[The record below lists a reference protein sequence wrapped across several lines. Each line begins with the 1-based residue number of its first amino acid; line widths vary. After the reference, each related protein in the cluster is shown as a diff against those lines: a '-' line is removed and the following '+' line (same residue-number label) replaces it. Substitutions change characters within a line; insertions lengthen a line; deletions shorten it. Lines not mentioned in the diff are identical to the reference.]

1 MLIRVIISL
10 SLIILLLYM
19 MRGKYGQLLS
29 VFRQTSLTVF
39 WLGFLIFIAAVS
51 VASIRMK
58 MIIEAQEIPVTFI
71 EAISL
76 TFIGYFFNN
85 FLPTAIGGDMVK
97 AYYLSKKTSNKIGAF
112 ASVFVDRLIGLLT
125 MVFMAFVALL
135 FVDNAAMDRTVR
147 FMIYTIT
154 LIAAIILLF
163 MFNRRFARMFSFLL
177 FFLRPIEE
185 KLRKAYGTIN
195 KYREHKILMLQ
206 SFAISIV
213 SQALFFVSLAMI
225 AVSIGKTIP
234 MKELFLRMPIVSML
248 SLLPSINGL
257 GLREGATVVFIGP
270 LIGKENAFAVSIL
283 WLAIL
288 FIVSIIGG
296 IVYAL
301 SPQFKVKLK
310 EVEEE
315 GFGS

>member
-1 MLIRVIISL
+1 
-10 SLIILLLYM
+10 
-19 MRGKYGQLLS
+19 
-29 VFRQTSLTVF
+29 
-39 WLGFLIFIAAVS
+39 
-51 VASIRMK
+51 
-58 MIIEAQEIPVTFI
+58 
-71 EAISL
+71 
-76 TFIGYFFNN
+76 
-85 FLPTAIGGDMVK
+85 
-97 AYYLSKKTSNKIGAF
+97 
-112 ASVFVDRLIGLLT
+112 
-125 MVFMAFVALL
+125 
-135 FVDNAAMDRTVR
+135 
-147 FMIYTIT
+147 
-154 LIAAIILLF
+154 
-163 MFNRRFARMFSFLL
+163 
-177 FFLRPIEE
+177 
-185 KLRKAYGTIN
+185 
-195 KYREHKILMLQ
+195 MLQ

>member
-19 MRGKYGQLLS
+19 MRGKYGQIMEVYRHANLAAFAGALA
-29 VFRQTSLTVF
+29 
-39 WLGFLIFIAAVS
+39 IFILAIT
-51 VASIRMK
+51 VASVRLK
-58 MIIEAQEIPVTFI
+58 MIIEAQEIPVNLY
-71 EAISL
+71 EAASL

-185 KLRKAYGTIN
+185 KLRRPT
-195 KYREHKILMLQ
+195 EQ
-206 SFAISIV
+206 
-213 SQALFFVSLAMI
+213 
-225 AVSIGKTIP
+225 
-234 MKELFLRMPIVSML
+234 
-248 SLLPSINGL
+248 SINTG
-257 GLREGATVVFIGP
+257 
-270 LIGKENAFAVSIL
+270 N
-283 WLAIL
+283 
-288 FIVSIIGG
+288 II
-296 IVYAL
+296 
-301 SPQFKVKLK
+301 S
-310 EVEEE
+310 
-315 GFGS
+315 